1 MHIPSNTD
9 RIDGAASS
17 APHHALSAPAVPA
30 PSRPD
35 ATDTAPAPADP
46 PPASTVPPS
55 KKKPAKKQSASRG
68 RRRTKIAAKR
78 AKQRGPFEKKSRR
91 RYPNATEADVTA
103 AADHHIDK
111 LKRKGRRPIVPVILM
126 IFGFTLLMFPI
137 ISDFYASYIASK
149 AVTSYTQ
156 RVEEISAEDRERMIA
171 EAIAYNHRL
180 SGIYDDADTPFADV
194 GYQDILDPFANGVMG
209 TVEIECIGVTQP
221 IYHGTSDSVLMVGA
235 GHMEGSSFPLRT
247 GGSHAAV
254 AGHTGMP
261 GQRMFDEVKN
271 LEPGDIVKVSILDRV
286 TIYQVDSSEVVSP
299 GWRSSFDAPEG
310 EDWLTLVTCTPYGIN
325 DHRLLVHCKA
335 AAEERQQELFENPGF
350 DKLSKF
356 INIRTLPVIAIVL
369 VALASA
375 IISLVRAF
383 MRRKAKNGK
392 QEKKSG
398 NAIQQS
404 NPPR

>member
-17 APHHALSAPAVPA
+17 APRRALSTPVVPA
-30 PSRPD
+30 PPRPD
-35 ATDTAPAPADP
+35 TT
-46 PPASTVPPS
+46 
-55 KKKPAKKQSASRG
+55 G
-68 RRRTKIAAKR
+68 
-78 AKQRGPFEKKSRR
+78 
-91 RYPNATEADVTA
+91 TA
-103 AADHHIDK
+103 AADHHIE
-111 LKRKGRRPIVPVILM
+111 KRKRKARRLIVPIILM
-126 IFGFTLLMFPI
+126 IFGVALLVFPI
-137 ISDFYASYIASK
+137 ISDLYASYIASQ

-156 RVEEISAEDRERMIA
+156 RVDEISAEDRERMIA

-180 SGIYDDADTPFADV
+180 VGIYDDADTPFANV
-194 GYQDILDPFANGVMG
+194 RYQDILDPFANGVMG

-221 IYHGTSDSVLMVGA
+221 IYHGTSDSVLMAGA

-261 GQRMFDEVKN
+261 GQRMFDEVKD
-271 LEPGDIVKVSILDRV
+271 LESGDIVKVSILDHV

-299 GWRSSFDAPEG
+299 EWRSSFDAPEG

-335 AAEERQQELFENPGF
+335 VTEERQQELAETPGS

-356 INIRTLPVIAIVL
+356 INMRTLPVIAIVL

-375 IISLVRAF
+375 IMSLVRAL

-392 QEKKSG
+392 QEKESS
-398 NAIQQS
+398 NAVQQGKH
-404 NPPR
+404 PPH